1 MSAARKIPA
10 ADLDRDPTLSDI
22 QELLGEEVAQQLA
35 EAFPGRRLYIHRE
48 PGRHH
53 PISVAIGEQAALE
66 LGRVLGGAHIDV
78 PLSPGR
84 RARILALKREGKG
97 PAAIQRDVKCSRR
110 LVYQVLADARKGE
123 GEEEPPRL
131 L

>member
-1 MSAARKIPA
+1 MSAVGKIRA
-10 ADLDRDPTLSDI
+10 GGGDRDPVLADVAD
-22 QELLGEEVAQQLA
+22 LLGDEVAQKLA
-35 EAFPGRRLYIHRE
+35 ETFAGRRLYIHRE

-53 PISVAIGEQAALE
+53 PISVAIGEQPALE

-84 RARILALKREGKG
+84 RALILALKEQGKG
-97 PAAIQRDVKCSRR
+97 PLAIQREVKCSRR
-110 LVYQVLADARKGE
+110 LVFQVLADARSAD
-123 GEEEPPRL
+123 EEEPRL

>member
-1 MSAARKIPA
+1 MNAPRRLAIPGV
-10 ADLDRDPTLSDI
+10 DRDPTLSDVE
-22 QELLGEEVAQQLA
+22 ELLGAEVGRQIA
-35 EAFPGRRLYIHRE
+35 ETFAGRRLYLPRE

-53 PISVAIGEQAALE
+53 PISVTIGEQAALE

-84 RARILALKREGKG
+84 RARIVALSRQGRG
-97 PAAIQRDVKCSRR
+97 PLEIQRLVQCSRR
-110 LVYQVLADARKGE
+110 LVFQVLAEARE
-123 GEEEPPRL
+123 ASDEDQPRL